1 MKRISIEPRENWK
14 EKLEALSFQFHSL
27 GNKYW
32 WESAYY
38 ELTLDQVNM
47 LEMATNDLF
56 RMCLEAVE
64 HVIQN
69 KLYDKL
75 HINPE
80 LIPLI
85 ERSWENEEPSFYG
98 RFDLFFDGINPPKM
112 LEFNAD
118 TPTSLFECSVVQ
130 WEWLNEVNPESDQFN
145 SIHERLLNY
154 FQGCKEY
161 FNGQTV
167 HFACISGSIEDFTTV
182 EYIRDVAYQ
191 AGLKTKFVYMED
203 IGWNRFKNI
212 FVDYDNEPI
221 KNIFK
226 LYPWE
231 WLIEEEFGKN
241 LMIDKNQTKWIE
253 PAWKAI
259 LSNKAILPILWEL
272 FPNND
277 YLLPAYFNSPNGMT
291 DYVEKP
297 IYSREGANVAI
308 YRNGDVKEF
317 TEGEYGDEGYIYQQ
331 YITLPNFDG
340 NNTVIG
346 SWIIDGESAGIGI
359 RESDSLITNNL
370 SRFVPHLIK

>member
-1 MKRISIEPRENWK
+1 MKRISITPRENWK
-14 EKLEALSFQFHSL
+14 EKVEALSFQFHSL
-27 GNKYW
+27 DNKYW
-32 WESAYY
+32 NESAYY

-64 HVIQN
+64 YVIEN

-98 RFDLFFDGINPPKM
+98 RFDLFFDGINPPQM

-118 TPTSLFECSVVQ
+118 TPTSLFEGSVVQ
-130 WEWLNEVNPESDQFN
+130 WEWLNEVSPESDQFN

-161 FNGQTV
+161 FNNQTV
-167 HFACISGSIEDFTTV
+167 HFSCISGSIEDFTTV

-212 FVDYDNEPI
+212 FVDYENEPI
-221 KNIFK
+221 ENIFK

-259 LSNKAILPILWEL
+259 LSNKAILPILWEM
-272 FPNND
+272 FPGNPH
-277 YLLPAYFNSPNGMT
+277 LLPSYFDSPNGMT

-308 YRNGDVKEF
+308 YRNGDVNEF

-331 YITLPNFDG
+331 YVTLPNFDG
-340 NNTVIG
+340 NNAVIG

>member
-1 MKRISIEPRENWK
+1 MKRISITPRDNWK

-27 GNKYW
+27 DNKYW
-32 WESAYY
+32 NESAYY
-38 ELTLDQVNM
+38 QLSMGQVDM
-47 LEMATNDLF
+47 LEKATNELF
-56 RMCLEAVE
+56 AMCLKAVE
-64 HVIQN
+64 HVIEN

-75 HINPE
+75 YINPE

-98 RFDLFFDGINPPKM
+98 RFDLSFDGVNQPKM

-118 TPTSLFECSVVQ
+118 TPTSLYEGSAVQ
-130 WEWLNEVNPESDQFN
+130 WHWLNDVSPDSDQFN
-145 SIHERLLNY
+145 SIHERLLEY
-154 FQGCKEY
+154 FKGCIEY
-161 FNGQTV
+161 FNGETV
-167 HFACISGSIEDFTTV
+167 HFACISDSIEDFTTV
-182 EYIRDVAYQ
+182 EYLRDIAYQ

-231 WLIEEEFGKN
+231 WIIEEEFGKN
-241 LMIDKNQTKWIE
+241 LLVDVNQTKWIE

-259 LSNKAILPILWEL
+259 LSNKGILPILWEL
-272 FPNND
+272 FPNNP
-277 YLLPAYFNSPNGMT
+277 YLLPSYFNSPNGMT
-291 DYVEKP
+291 NYVEKP

-308 YRNGDVKEF
+308 YRDGDVKEF

-331 YITLPNFDG
+331 YVTLPNFDG
-340 NNTVIG
+340 NNAVIG
-346 SWIIDGESAGIGI
+346 SWVIDGQSAGIGI

>member
-1 MKRISIEPRENWK
+1 MKRISITPRENWK

-27 GNKYW
+27 DNKYW
-32 WESAYY
+32 NESAYY
-38 ELTLDQVNM
+38 QLSMDQVDM
-47 LEMATNDLF
+47 LEKATNDLF

-64 HVIQN
+64 YVIEN

-98 RFDLFFDGINPPKM
+98 RFDLFFDGINPPQM

-118 TPTSLFECSVVQ
+118 TPTSLFEGSVVQ
-130 WEWLNEVNPESDQFN
+130 WEWLNEVSPESDQFN

-161 FNGQTV
+161 FNNQTV
-167 HFACISGSIEDFTTV
+167 HFSCISGSIEDFTTV

-212 FVDYDNEPI
+212 FVDYENEPI
-221 KNIFK
+221 ENIFK

-259 LSNKAILPILWEL
+259 LSNKAILPILWEM
-272 FPNND
+272 FPGNPH
-277 YLLPAYFNSPNGMT
+277 LLPSYFDSPNGMT

-308 YRNGDVKEF
+308 YRNGDVNEF

-331 YITLPNFDG
+331 YVTLPNFDG
-340 NNTVIG
+340 NNAVIG